1 MTIKKT
7 VPNKKEEKNNSYQ
20 DQINLFDKRLQE
32 FKGILTIQPPNPAI
46 VGYFSIDSILQ
57 EINPKE
63 NDYFF
68 SLSFFYEGL
77 KNIVEIPKGTLS
89 SINFLWWVITC
100 CIKEKCLKSSDDRSY
115 QYLDSLMTKQY
126 RVKIKIIGGQQEI
139 ILSLNDYQ
147 KNFVR
152 QLPYLMNQG
161 EIQYI
166 KNELDKPKS
175 IISKMTEELN
185 KQEKHIDDKVK
196 EYQRKA
202 DDLANFI
209 KEQTTKLNFIGLGS
223 AFQSISNEK
232 RSAKRWIIFFL
243 SLLFLGLLGIP
254 LLTYNKVYCTE
265 QPNYF
270 MAIPFTVVEFI
281 LLYVFRLFYQ
291 QYLFV
296 KSELLQINLRHNLC
310 AFIEDYME
318 FKKNNKD
325 NTVDL
330 FEQLIFSN
338 IISDEKK
345 VPATVDGLESIAN
358 IIQAIKGK

>member
-1 MTIKKT
+1 MTIKRT
-7 VPNKKEEKNNSYQ
+7 VPNIKEEKNNSYQ

-32 FKGILTIQPPNPAI
+32 FKNILAIQPPTPAT

-77 KNIVEIPKGTLS
+77 KNTVEIPKGTGS
-89 SINFLWWVITC
+89 SINYLWWVITC

-126 RVKIKIIGGQQEI
+126 RTRIKIIGGQQEI
-139 ILSLNDYQ
+139 ILSLNNYQ

-232 RSAKRWIIFFL
+232 RSAKKLIFTALII
-243 SLLFLGLLGIP
+243 LFLGLLGVP
-254 LLTYNKVYCTE
+254 LLTYKEIYCAET
-265 QPNYF
+265 PNYY
-270 MAIPFTVVEFI
+270 MAIPFTVIEFV

-296 KSELLQINLRHNLC
+296 KSELLQVNLRHNLC

-330 FEQLIFSN
+330 FEQLVFSN

-358 IIQAIKGK
+358 LIQAIKSK